1 MSKPISSL
9 GRLRIMYIASGTVL
23 ILIILFF
30 MHTDHDVNRMN
41 IDFIGRCGIEVAD
54 TPKEKVY
61 LTIPNE
67 FDAVFSAYNNI
78 ISAVGYDLV
87 PHKGHNAI
95 RYTYRVLNYAES
107 TDSCITANII
117 VCDNRIIAADICLFG
132 ASGFVKPI
140 SEMSVR
146 AQNADK

>member
-1 MSKPISSL
+1 MSKPISPL
-9 GRLRIMYIASGTVL
+9 GRLRIIYIASGALL

-30 MHTDHDVNRMN
+30 MHTDRDVNRMN

-61 LTIPNE
+61 LTIPDE

-78 ISAVGYDLV
+78 ISAVGYDLA
-87 PHKGHNAI
+87 PHKGHRAI
-95 RYTYRVLNYAES
+95 RYSYRVLNYAES

-117 VCDNRIIAADICLFG
+117 VCDNRIIAADICSLG
-132 ASGFVKPI
+132 TSEFVKPI
-140 SEMSVR
+140 SETSVR
-146 AQNADK
+146 AAERE